1 MRIEAAREEEYLY
14 TKEKYENIY
23 EFIDIKGWNTFSANE
38 SISKMKC
45 CYGFNAV
52 GLWDS
57 MINKGA
63 LVVEYPRCGDN
74 ET

>member
-14 TKEKYENIY
+14 TKEKYENTY

-45 CYGFNAV
+45 YYGFNIV

-57 MINKGA
+57 MINERA
-63 LVVEYPRCGDN
+63 SVAECPRCRDD
-74 ET
+74 EI